1 MATHTPG
8 PWSVRFE
15 NRATYIVTAG
25 NVIVSA
31 IINVPGGDR
40 EQDGINEAN
49 ARLIASAPDLLTALR
64 EIVAVYDRG
73 HVPDIGAAVERSR
86 AVISKATKA

>member
-49 ARLIASAPDLLTALR
+49 ARLIAAAPDLLTALR
-64 EIVAVYDRG
+64 ELVAAHDSGDGR
-73 HVPDIGAAVERSR
+73 AMLEAVAHAR
-86 AVISKATKA
+86 ATIDEATKG